1 MTGRALRPLL
11 GDSFLVPGSK
21 LAKLTCP
28 PPSFLPMSFNVPVV
42 APTFNLYF
50 GNYLAILTNAIPKK
64 VPQLL
69 RGRIPVTPANHQFYV
84 VPPVASTVFKVF
96 WDFLGIIF

>member
-1 MTGRALRPLL
+1 LYLVVSLL
-11 GDSFLVPGSK
+11 FLTTYDAVEIRRGGGFH
-21 LAKLTCP
+21 LP
-28 PPSFLPMSFNVPVV
+28 PTN
-42 APTFNLYF
+42 F
-50 GNYLAILTNAIPKK
+50 GNYLYLAILTNAIPKK